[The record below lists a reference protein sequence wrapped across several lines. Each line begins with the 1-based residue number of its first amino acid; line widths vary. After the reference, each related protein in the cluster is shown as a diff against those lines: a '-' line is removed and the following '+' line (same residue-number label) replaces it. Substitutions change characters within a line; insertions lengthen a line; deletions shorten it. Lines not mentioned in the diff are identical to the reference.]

1 MVEISTSL
9 LSVEKDNV
17 IKTIYNL
24 ETAGTNY
31 IHIDVMDGIFVKKN
45 TNSIMNEYC
54 EYINNISNLPLD
66 VHLMVKDV
74 ETYIKNY
81 IIYNPNIITFHYEA
95 IQEEQQIMNLINF
108 IKQNNCKVGISV
120 KPDTDVTKIY
130 KLLPYIH
137 LVLIMTV
144 EPGEGGQELIKSTIE
159 KVKQLKEYIDKNNLE
174 IDIEV
179 DGGITVNNVELLKQ
193 AGANIMV
200 SGSEIIKADDY
211 KTVIKN
217 LKK

>member
-9 LSVEKDNV
+9 LSVEKENV

-31 IHIDVMDGIFVKKN
+31 IHIDVMDGIFVKNN

-66 VHLMVKDV
+66 VHLMVQDV
-74 ETYIKNY
+74 EAYIKNY

-95 IQEEQQIMNLINF
+95 VEDEQQIINLINF
-108 IKQNNCKVGISV
+108 VKQNNCKIGISI
-120 KPDTDVTKIY
+120 KPDTDVAKIY

-137 LVLIMTV
+137 LVLVMTV
-144 EPGEGGQELIKSTIE
+144 EPGEGGQELVKSTIE

-179 DGGITVNNVELLKQ
+179 DGGITVNNIETLKQ
-193 AGANIMV
+193 AGANIIV
-200 SGSEIIKADDY
+200 SGSEIIKSSDY
-211 KTVIKN
+211 KAIIQE